1 MAAHLLLDLPYLP
14 IVSEEVK
21 DLEDTQAMGEEANA
35 PAKRGPKH
43 QKYPK
48 DKDRFMI
55 ERAVNTTAATNR
67 CM

>member
-35 PAKRGPKH
+35 PAKRDPKH
-43 QKYPK
+43 PE
-48 DKDRFMI
+48 I
-55 ERAVNTTAATNR
+55 S
-67 CM
+67 

>member
-1 MAAHLLLDLPYLP
+1 MAAHLLLDSPYLP
-14 IVSEEVK
+14 SVSEKVK
-21 DLEDTQAMGEEANA
+21 DWKTLRPWERRPMPQPNA
-35 PAKRGPKH
+35 AQST

-55 ERAVNTTAATNR
+55 ERAVNTTAATKR